1 MPSPVDD
8 MSDNVVSAA
17 RTFNVFA
24 PEQDPHALFGDLRK
38 TCPVAWSDQAGGY
51 SLATRSDDI
60 FAILKD
66 PVTFSSAYD
75 WPKGHET
82 LGPRVPVNFDPPEH
96 TAYRKAFLPLF
107 SPAVVS
113 GIEEAARR
121 QAVELLRPIAAKDKC
136 DFVAEF
142 CKPFPSLVFVPFLG
156 LSADEIDELLT
167 LHHEIF
173 ILLHSGP
180 SQDGDR
186 ERTVRLAEERLRVKV
201 NESLNARAAMRH
213 PPDDIF
219 SSLLNAR
226 LPDGRPFSRDEM
238 LSTISLFFGAGL
250 GTIKNTLSMAMWF
263 LGTHPDY
270 RDQLVDDAALIPG
283 AVEEFLR
290 YFATVVIPRLVTRD
304 VDLHDKTLKQG
315 TIVLCPLPSAGR
327 DPRTHDDPELIDF
340 HRSPNRHYGFGAGPH
355 RCLGSHLARMEL
367 RVAFEE
373 IHRWMPDYRVDPN
386 TPPDWTWGLL
396 FGLGSLPMT
405 VGSPLVVESGQPPSR
420 HGTP

>member
-8 MSDNVVSAA
+8 RPDNAVSAA

-24 PEQDPHALFGDLRK
+24 PAQDPHALFGGLRER
-38 TCPVAWSDQAGGY
+38 CPVAWSDEAGGY
-51 SLATRSDDI
+51 VMVTRSDDI
-60 FAILKD
+60 FAILTD
-66 PVTFSSAYD
+66 PATVSSAYD
-75 WPKGHET
+75 WPPGHET
-82 LGPRVPVNFDPPEH
+82 LGPRIPVNFDPPVH
-96 TAYRKAFLPLF
+96 TAYRKSFLSLF
-107 SPAVVS
+107 SPAVVN
-113 GIEEAARR
+113 GIEEAVRHK
-121 QAVELLRPIAAKDKC
+121 AVELLRPIVAKDAC

-142 CKPFPSLVFVPFLG
+142 CKPFPSLVFLPFLG
-156 LSADEIDELLT
+156 LSADELDELLT
-167 LHHEIF
+167 LHDEIF
-173 ILLHSGP
+173 VLLHSGP

-201 NESLNARAAMRH
+201 NESLDARAAMQH

-219 SSLLNAR
+219 SSLLSAR
-226 LPDGRPFSRDEM
+226 LPDGRPFSREEM

-270 RDQLVDDAALIPG
+270 RDQLVNDPTLIPG

-304 VDLHDKTLKQG
+304 VDLHDTTLKGG

-327 DPRTHDDPELIDF
+327 DPRAHDDPELIDF
-340 HRSPNRHYGFGAGPH
+340 HRRPNRHYGFGAGPH

-373 IHRWMPDYRVDPN
+373 IHRRMPNYSVDPSM
-386 TPPDWTWGLL
+386 PPDWTWGLL
-396 FGLGSLPMT
+396 FGIGSLPMT
-405 VGSPLVVESGQPPSR
+405 VGLPLVVESDQ
-420 HGTP
+420 